1 MLKQATA
8 DQEVAKFM
16 KHTRI
21 TILLVLSLLCTSI
34 PLLSQ
39 TPVQAEWD
47 EGLSL
52 ANAILTNISAYVS
65 STYTD
70 TDTSGHRQAI
80 VLSSLG
86 NLLPTQGSSFI
97 MLSTGIAGLVP
108 VTSGGLNPG
117 NERGNWFQ
125 GGRYGNPRDRVTFTL
140 TLQVPLYMHYL
151 YYDVQFFTVEYPE
164 YINTQYNDKLTITVN
179 SPSQGITSYVID
191 VNGGDFVLS
200 ARDAPLLGT
209 GYNVFATDGNPGTST
224 NGVDWL
230 STNPNPT
237 GADAGATAL
246 VGREHPVSP
255 GEQITVTFN
264 LEDVGD
270 NQFDSTAFI
279 DNLRFSGFAKTE
291 IMARKTVQDVNGG
304 FAEPDDIL
312 EYTITMSNI
321 GTAAQTNN
329 AGHEFEDVIPPNAV
343 YIAGSVNAS
352 TGSISYD
359 VVNNK
364 IVWDGAIAAQS
375 SVVLRFRV
383 RINPSVMNGE
393 KIINQGTVYWDSDE
407 DHVNDKTELTDDPS
421 VDDGID
427 QDGDGLTFDDDP
439 TSITASS
446 WEPPTVLEENFTDD
460 TVGAKA
466 SNSYQTILWFETS
479 KKAIRS
485 NFEVAG
491 IYQYLTPQSFKVKL
505 RSTDSPQYWNY
516 TLTAFNRSVSR
527 WAVRFAYG
535 NISNNADLML
545 QFKTSSGGS
554 IASIKIEYIKIEGV
568 PASSNH
574 SVKLSYFSPGSGIWR
589 QLSSLYPGGYLY
601 NGWYKL
607 RIERNDS
614 GLLTYK
620 LYQDVN
626 HIEQLSTSRNDD
638 SLGSSL
644 ANLGRV
650 EWSSTKNPVIC
661 PIFFWDEHRIGL
673 TTN

>member
-1 MLKQATA
+1 MKTLQAG
-8 DQEVAKFM
+8 FL
-16 KHTRI
+16 I
-21 TILLVLSLLCTSI
+21 TIVVVASTI
-34 PLLSQ
+34 FIAT
-39 TPVQAEWD
+39 TPVQAGSC
-47 EGLSL
+47 EGLDLAAAIL
-52 ANAILTNISAYVS
+52 ANYSTLVS
-65 STYTD
+65 SSYQD
-70 TDTSGHRQAI
+70 VDNIGCRQSI

-86 NLLPTQGSSFI
+86 VMLPTHGATFAL
-97 MLSTGIAGLVP
+97 LSTGIAGANP
-108 VTSGGLNPG
+108 VTENQYNPG
-117 NERGNWFQ
+117 SERGGWFAAGKYIDPGEPADQ
-125 GGRYGNPRDRVTFTL
+125 ATL
-140 TLQVPLYMHYL
+140 TLNLQVPAFMHYF
-151 YYDVQFFTVEYPE
+151 YYDVQFFSAEYPE
-164 YINTQYNDKLTITVN
+164 YVGTIYNDKFTTTVV
-179 SPSQGITSYVID
+179 SPSKGTTQYVID
-191 VNGGDFVLS
+191 VNSGDFILTS
-200 ARDAPLLGT
+200 NHIPGT
-209 GYNVFATDGNPGTST
+209 GYDIFATSGDSS
-224 NGVDWL
+224 GVDWV
-230 STNPNPT
+230 STTPRTP

-246 VGREHPVSP
+246 IRREHPVSP
-255 GEQITVTFN
+255 FEIITVKFDIR
-264 LEDVGD
+264 DVGD
-270 NQFDSTAFI
+270 NQFDSGAFI
-279 DNLRFSGFAKTE
+279 DNLMFSGFAQTS
-291 IMARKTVQDVNGG
+291 IIARKTVQDLNGDLVECG
-304 FAEPDDIL
+304 DTL
-312 EYTITMSNI
+312 RYTITISNT
-321 GTAAQTNN
+321 GAAAQANN
-329 AGHEFEDVIPPNAV
+329 PGNEFEDIVPQNSTYVEGSATATSGI
-343 YIAGSVNAS
+343 IAYESG
-352 TGSISYD
+352 TD
-359 VVNNK
+359 K
-364 IVWDGAIAAQS
+364 IIWNGAIPGES
-375 SVVLRFRV
+375 SVALSFDVTVDLGLF
-383 RINPSVMNGE
+383 NGAL
-393 KIINQGTVYWDSDE
+393 ISNQGTVYWDSDE

-516 TLTAFNRSVSR
+516 TLTAFNRSVS
-527 WAVRFAYG
+527 WWEVRFACG